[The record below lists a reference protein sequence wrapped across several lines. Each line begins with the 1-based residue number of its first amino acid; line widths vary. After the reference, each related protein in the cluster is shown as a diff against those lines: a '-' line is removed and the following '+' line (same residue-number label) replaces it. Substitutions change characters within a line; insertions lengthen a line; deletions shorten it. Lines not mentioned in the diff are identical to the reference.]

1 MSTTAIQ
8 SLVKASLEEYAE
20 TQTLNDIPSHDE
32 LDHIESELTEAH
44 GAVAA
49 HTTLAESE
57 HSEDD
62 IEAMKD
68 FIKSTAIRIS
78 ELAGDVSEAPTVVNA
93 SLEAAGE
100 EHQKGMATR
109 AIEALKR
116 FFGNL
121 IRHITAF
128 LGMLFGGLGRLS
140 KKIVA
145 LKQAA
150 QAIGSDA
157 KPKHDKIALNKAYL
171 FGSSF
176 SDMVD
181 VLEKGPSAYR
191 ALAAETILNI
201 GTLNNGGTYKRT
213 TPKELNWPVGYSFVE
228 GSHSTEVDKGTH
240 TMRTSVVAWQ
250 YKRTS
255 ENMDAKSVEISI
267 PSKAELIKACDEA
280 VALLNDVEKFGKE
293 ARDAIDRGA
302 EALYGKM
309 NHNLNKLGVHRNLFI
324 RTMMSSAMSNFSAM
338 NRIGYVVLNAAA
350 KTIHSGVA
358 TY

>member
-1 MSTTAIQ
+1 
-8 SLVKASLEEYAE
+8 L
-20 TQTLNDIPSHDE
+20 
-32 LDHIESELTEAH
+32 IESELTEAH

-49 HTTLAESE
+49 HITLAESE

-62 IEAMKD
+62 VEAMKD

-78 ELAGDVSEAPTVVNA
+78 ELAGDASEAPTVVNA

-140 KKIVA
+140 KKLVA

-191 ALAAETILNI
+191 ALAHETIINI
-201 GTLNNGGTYKRT
+201 GTLNGGNFSKTKPNDT
-213 TPKELNWPVGYSFVE
+213 NWPVGYSFVE
-228 GSHSTEVDKGTH
+228 GNHSTAVDKGTH
-240 TMRTSVVAWQ
+240 TMHTSVVVWQ

-255 ENMDAKSVEISI
+255 ENMGAKSVEISI

-293 ARDAIDRGA
+293 ARDAIDNGA
-302 EALYGKM
+302 KALNA
-309 NHNLNKLGVHRNLFI
+309 NHNLNKLGEHSNLVI

-358 TY
+358 AY

>member
-1 MSTTAIQ
+1 MTTTAIQ
-8 SLVKASLEEYAE
+8 TLVKASLEEYAE
-20 TQTLNDIPSHDE
+20 GATNDVPSHDE

-57 HSEDD
+57 PDETD

-78 ELAGDVSEAPTVVNA
+78 ELADNAADAPTVVNA

-100 EHQKGMATR
+100 EHQKGLATR

-140 KKIVA
+140 KKLVA

-150 QAIGSDA
+150 QAIESDA
-157 KPKHDKIALNKAYL
+157 KPKHDKITLSKAYL

-176 SDMVD
+176 KDMVD
-181 VLEKGPSAYR
+181 VLEKGPAAYR
-191 ALAAETILNI
+191 ALAHETIINI
-201 GTLNNGGTYKRT
+201 GTLNSGNFSKTKPNDT
-213 TPKELNWPVGYSFVE
+213 NWPVGYSFVD
-228 GSHSTEVDKGTH
+228 GSHSTSTDKGTH
-240 TMRTSVVAWQ
+240 TLHSSVVVWQ

-255 ENMDAKSVEISI
+255 ENMGAKSVEIPT
-267 PSKAELIKACDEA
+267 PSKTDLIKACDEA

-293 ARDAIDRGA
+293 ARDAIDNGA
-302 EALYGKM
+302 KALNGNF
-309 NHNLNKLGVHRNLFI
+309 NHNLNKLGEHSNLVI

-350 KTIHSGVA
+350 KTIHSSVA
-358 TY
+358 AY